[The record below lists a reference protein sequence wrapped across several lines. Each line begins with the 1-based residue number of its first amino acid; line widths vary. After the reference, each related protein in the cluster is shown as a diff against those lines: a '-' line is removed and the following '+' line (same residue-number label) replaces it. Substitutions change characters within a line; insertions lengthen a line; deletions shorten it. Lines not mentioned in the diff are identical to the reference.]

1 MHPGLHAQSTPDKAA
16 VIMAGSG
23 EVVTYRELDERSNRL
38 AQLLWAQGLR
48 PGDHVAIFAENHP
61 RFFEVFWAAARSG
74 LYFTTVN
81 RYLQAEEAAYIVNDC
96 GATAFVASHGK
107 ADVAAEIVDLIPD
120 CPLRL
125 MWDGTVSGYEP
136 YEDRVAEHPAPTAR
150 APAPGRG
157 DAVLLRHDRATQG
170 HQAPPVGWRH
180 QRGAA
185 AEPAAHRHLRHGR
198 REHLPLARAAVPQ
211 RPAGLDDLHAVPG
224 RHRGGDG
231 TLRPDRGAGA
241 ASNGTASPTAS
252 GCRRCSC
259 AC

>member
-1 MHPGLHAQSTPDKAA
+1 
-16 VIMAGSG
+16 MAGSG

-96 GATAFVASHGK
+96 GANAFVASAK
-107 ADVAAEIVDLIPD
+107 ADVAAEIVELILD

-125 MWDGTVSGYEP
+125 DVGRHGLRLRALRGPAAGPRSP
-136 YEDRVAEHPAPTAR
+136 RAPT
-150 APAPGRG
+150 PGRD
-157 DAVLLRHDRATQG
+157 DALLLGTTGRPKGIKR
-170 HQAPPVGWRH
+170 PLS
-180 QRGAA
+180 GADVA
-185 AEPAAHRHLRHGR
+185 AGLRLNPLLSGLFGMDAESIYLSPHRSTT
-198 REHLPLARAAVPQ
+198 A
-211 RPAGLDDLHAVPG
+211 PAGLDHRRSPWAALPWSWSASTHR
-224 RHRGGDG
+224 RHWSS
-231 TLRPDRGAGA
+231 
-241 ASNGTASPTAS
+241 SNGTGSPTAS